1 MINPYELVADKA
13 RELMPNW
20 QKTEF
25 YDILTEY
32 FTGSAKFT
40 DRGYDLEKG
49 LHCIGPIG
57 TGKTKAF
64 EVFRELLRSQ
74 STFFKMVEC
83 RHVIRDYKSQ
93 NDAIIDL
100 YGRNSKAAV
109 CFDELGLEEQEV
121 RVFGNTTNVMAEI
134 MADRYQLYTRTGQKT
149 YTISNL
155 DMVSFAELY
164 GPRMADRIKEMDNI
178 IEVHGESFRK

>member
-1 MINPYELVADKA
+1 MIDPYELVANKA
-13 RELMPNW
+13 REMMPDW
-20 QKTEF
+20 TKTEF

-32 FTGSAKFT
+32 FTGSQKFT
-40 DRGYDLEKG
+40 DRGFNLKKG

-74 STFFKMVEC
+74 NNFFKMVEC

-93 NDAIIDL
+93 NDTVIDL
-100 YGRNSKAAV
+100 YGRNSKGPI

-134 MADRYQLYTRTGQKT
+134 MADRYQLYTRTGLKT

-155 DMVSFAELY
+155 DMISFEALY
-164 GPRMADRIKEMDNI
+164 GSRMRDRITEMDNI